1 MTKDRKGKAR
11 IYAVLYS
18 KVVEVL
24 ASPTSSRVARLAE
37 QLVYELS

>member
-24 ASPTSSRVARLAE
+24 ASPTSRVARLAE
-37 QLVYELS
+37 QLVYELN